1 MTYFKIV
8 KEIFQEKKFSL
19 KKNFLI
25 AYFVSQ
31 RFSPFFSAF
40 YIKRRIT
47 PNTITLHMILSG
59 IIGGLLFVFPDM
71 RIKFLG
77 MLFMQIWFIL
87 DCSDGEVARKTK
99 VFSKFGQELD
109 YLAHIIDHP
118 IFTIA
123 LCISILQK
131 NIYSSN
137 FVISLFALNIILD
150 FYNRSIFKLNI
161 IKDLKEDKEDKNKVE
176 ENISKNN
183 ILKEIALF
191 FLNVFIVYPNFILFS
206 SIFYFINPSIVIY
219 YSFFNILFTFL
230 IIIKTTLNYLK
241 SIVDR

>member
-19 KKNFLI
+19 RKNFLI
-25 AYFVSQ
+25 SYFISQ

-40 YIKRRIT
+40 YIEKQIK
-47 PNTITLHMILSG
+47 PNIITLHMILSG
-59 IIGGLLFVFPDM
+59 IIGGVLFIFPNIY
-71 RIKFLG
+71 IKFLG

-99 VFSKFGQELD
+99 TFSKFGQELD

-131 NIYSSN
+131 NEYSSI
-137 FVISLFALNIILD
+137 FIISLFAFNIILD

-161 IKDLKEDKEDKNKVE
+161 IKNLKEDKNKIK
-176 ENISKNN
+176 ENVSQKN
-183 ILKEIALF
+183 ILKEIVAF
-191 FLNVFIVYPNFILFS
+191 FLNIFIVYPNFILFS
-206 SIFYFINPSIVIY
+206 SIFYFINSNIVIY
-219 YSFFNILFTFL
+219 YSFFNALFTFL
-230 IIIKTTLNYLK
+230 IIIKSTLKYLK
-241 SIVDR
+241 SIIYR